1 MNSVKTGNLRKR
13 SKAAAAL
20 CLFFFCALTACGRV
34 KTVSAGKPVMSALTG
49 YEEPV
54 AEEEKGSHSF
64 DVRKFSEDRLA
75 AGVTDEAVEKLLGE
89 QKGRFFYEH
98 CDESIKKI
106 YAEVLLI
113 LNAHA
118 EDILVSAKDEDE
130 IATAFKCVFQD
141 HPEIFWISGY
151 SYCRYSTL
159 GKEYYTFTGKYTHSE
174 AECKSLKSR
183 ISSYITGFKQGI
195 RSGMSDYEKE
205 KYAYEYIAK
214 HTEYD
219 TEAEDNQSIL
229 SVFLHGKSVC
239 QGYAKAFQ
247 YLLQSVDVP
256 CTMVVG
262 EVYNGDGHA
271 WNMVYLDGN
280 YYHVDVTWGD
290 SALSQSGTPDKDDV
304 NYAYLNVTS
313 QEMALTRKEDNI
325 LALPYCVA
333 TEDNYYVKEK
343 QLFSSIDH
351 AKLVELFTKASVR
364 GENSVTLKC
373 TSREAFDKI
382 YTELVDEHGIDQ
394 YMPEGLSSYG
404 ITRDEGM
411 LVMTFKF

>member
-1 MNSVKTGNLRKR
+1 M
-13 SKAAAAL
+13 AACLFFL
-20 CLFFFCALTACGRV
+20 CLFTAC
-34 KTVSAGKPVMSALTG
+34 AGKVKPVASKKLASGTLTG

-54 AEEEKGSHSF
+54 AEEQTGSRTV
-64 DVRKFSEDRLA
+64 DKDKFAKERTD
-75 AGVTDEAVEKLLGE
+75 AGVTDESIE
-89 QKGRFFYEH
+89 QILTEQSGRYFFEH
-98 CDESIKKI
+98 SDDSIKRI
-106 YAEVLLI
+106 YAEILII

-118 EDILVSAKDEDE
+118 EDILVSAKNEDE
-130 IATAFKCVFQD
+130 IAAAFKCVFQD

-151 SYCRYSTL
+151 SYCRYSTMA
-159 GKEYYTFTGKYTHSE
+159 KDYYTFTGKYTHSE
-174 AECKSLKSR
+174 AECRSLKSS

-195 RSGMSDYEKE
+195 KSSMNDYEKE

-219 TEAEDNQSIL
+219 TQAEDNQSII

-247 YLLQSVDVP
+247 YLLQEVDIP
-256 CTMVVG
+256 CAMVVG

-271 WNMVYLDGN
+271 WNMVYIDGN

-290 SALSQSGTPDKDDV
+290 SALSHNGTPDKDDV

-313 QEMALTRKEDNI
+313 QEIAYTRKEDNI

-343 QLFSSIDH
+343 QLFKQVDH
-351 AKLVELFTKASVR
+351 AKLVEMFTKASIR
-364 GENSVTLKC
+364 GERSVTLKC
-373 TSREAFDKI
+373 TDTESFEAI
-382 YTELVDEHGIDQ
+382 YTELVDEHGIDP
-394 YMPEGLSSYG
+394 YMPDGLSSYS
-404 ITRDEGM
+404 ISKDDAM
-411 LVMTFKF
+411 LVLTFKF

>member
-1 MNSVKTGNLRKR
+1 MRRR
-13 SKAAAAL
+13 SGLLLAV
-20 CLFFFCALTACGRV
+20 CLFLLCVLSGCGR
-34 KTVSAGKPVMSALTG
+34 THYSSGKAKSVVSALTG

-54 AEEEKGSHSF
+54 AEEEKGSHSADKERF
-64 DVRKFSEDRLA
+64 EKERTE
-75 AGVTDEAVEKLLGE
+75 AGVTDEAIE
-89 QKGRFFYEH
+89 QLQSEQSGRYFYEH
-98 CDESIKKI
+98 CDDNIKKI
-106 YAEVLLI
+106 YAEILII

-118 EDILVSAKDEDE
+118 EDILVSATNEDD

-151 SYCRYSTL
+151 SYCRYSTIS
-159 GKEYYTFTGKYTHSE
+159 KQYYTFTGKYTHSE
-174 AECKSLKSR
+174 AECRSLKSK
-183 ISSYITGFKQGI
+183 ISSYITGFKTGI
-195 RSGMSDYEKE
+195 KSSMSDYEKE

-219 TEAEDNQSIL
+219 TEAEDNQSII
-229 SVFLHGKSVC
+229 SVFLHGRSVC

-247 YLLQSVDVP
+247 YLLQEVGVP
-256 CTMVVG
+256 CAMVVG

-290 SALSQSGTPDKDDV
+290 SALSQNGNPDKDDV

-313 QEMALTRKEDNI
+313 QEMAYTRTEDNI

-343 QLFSSIDH
+343 QLFSYTDYI
-351 AKLVELFTKASVR
+351 KINEMFTKASVR

-373 TSREAFDKI
+373 KDRETYDTV
-382 YTELVDEHGIDQ
+382 YTDLVENHGIDP

-404 ITRDEGM
+404 ISRDEGM
-411 LVMTFKF
+411 LVLTFKF